1 MQTVGRVRK
10 ASYSRRYAGRYQAR
24 VKGRWKGGI
33 GRSLPYISR
42 DRTGEPWQVR
52 LAGGLEYL
60 Q

>member
-1 MQTVGRVRK
+1 MGRVRK

-24 VKGRWKGGI
+24 VRGRWRGGI

-42 DRTGEPWQVR
+42 DRTGEPWQVG